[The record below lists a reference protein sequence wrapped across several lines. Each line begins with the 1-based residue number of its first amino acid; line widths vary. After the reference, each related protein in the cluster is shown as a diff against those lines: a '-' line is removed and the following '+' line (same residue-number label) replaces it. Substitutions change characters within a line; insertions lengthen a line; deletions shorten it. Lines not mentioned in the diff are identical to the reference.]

1 MIRRVL
7 ALAAAVAVSGAITM
21 AQVGMAQ
28 AEKLMLG
35 RTFGVSQLPGLIA
48 ETKGFFKEQGL
59 DVEYKSVS
67 RGNVALGAMA
77 SGTLHFAES
86 AHAPFLAAV
95 SRDAPFVGVGIACR
109 GFQGNLVAAPKN
121 AGLKSLA
128 DFKGKRVGIQVGTGV
143 HTVILMLL
151 ERQGLNADDFQFTN
165 LRVVDMPAAMAA
177 PNNSFDAVIGWNP
190 FMQRI
195 VQGGHGKLIV
205 PAKTFEDQAKITYP
219 FLISTTKTYLKEHPD
234 VVQKVINA
242 YAKGHKYIRDHKEE
256 AVKIYTADIQ
266 KRGGKLTEDMI
277 RLMLFDTDRYGG
289 AALSEA
295 DMADLTATRDFLFK
309 AGKLKAKP
317 DFANVINR
325 SFGSKGEKALT
336 N

>member
-1 MIRRVL
+1 MIRRL
-7 ALAAAVAVSGAITM
+7 FGLAAVVATLSTISSAN
-21 AQVGMAQ
+21 AAD
-28 AEKLMLG
+28 KLMMG
-35 RTFGVSQLPGLIA
+35 RTFGISELPGLIA
-48 ETKGFFKEQGL
+48 EVKGYFKEQGL
-59 DVEYKSVS
+59 DVEYKQVS

-121 AGLKSLA
+121 AGLKTLA
-128 DFKGKRVGIQVGTGV
+128 DFKGKRIGIQVGTGV
-143 HTVILMLL
+143 HTVILMLI
-151 ERQGLNADDFQFTN
+151 ERQGLKASDFDFAN

-177 PNNSFDAVIGWNP
+177 PNNTFDAVIGWNP

-195 VQGGHGKLIV
+195 VQGGYGKLII
-205 PAKTFEDQAKITYP
+205 PAKTFEEQAKITYP
-219 FLISTTKTYLKEHPD
+219 FVISTTQTFLKEHPD
-234 VVQKVINA
+234 IVQKVINA

-256 AVKIYTADIQ
+256 AVQIYAAQ
-266 KRGGKLTEDMI
+266 VKKQGGKLTEDII

-289 AALSEA
+289 AAFSDA
-295 DMADLTATRDFLFK
+295 DMVDLTATRDFLFK
-309 AGKLKAKP
+309 AGKLKANP
-317 DFANVINR
+317 DLAKVVNR
-325 SFGSKGEKALT
+325 GFGNKGEKALT

>member
-1 MIRRVL
+1 MIKQILRL
-7 ALAAAVAVSGAITM
+7 AIFLAAFGAIAPANAADKIT
-21 AQVGMAQ
+21 
-28 AEKLMLG
+28 LG

-59 DVEYKSVS
+59 DVEYKAVA
-67 RGNVALGAMA
+67 RGNIALGAMA
-77 SGTLHFAES
+77 SGTLQFAES

-109 GFQGNLVAAPKN
+109 GFQGNLVGSN
-121 AGLKSLA
+121 ANAKLKTLA
-128 DFKGKRVGIQVGTGV
+128 DFKGKRIGIQVGTGV

-151 ERQGLNADDFQFTN
+151 EKEGLKASDFQFAN

-177 PNNSFDAVIGWNP
+177 PGNAFDAVIGWNP

-195 VQGGHGKLIV
+195 VQGGFGKMII
-205 PAKTFEDQAKITYP
+205 PAAEFEKQAKITYP
-219 FLISTTKTYLKEHPD
+219 FLISTPKAYLKDHPD
-234 VVQKVINA
+234 IVQKVINA

-256 AVKIYTADIQ
+256 VVKIYTDSVK
-266 KRGGKLTEDMI
+266 KRGGKLDEDAV

-289 AALSEA
+289 AAFSDA
-295 DMADLTATRDFLFK
+295 DMVDLSSTRDFLLK
-309 AGKLKAKP
+309 EGKLKSKP
-317 DFANVINR
+317 DLAKVLDR
-325 SFGSKGEKALT
+325 TYGKKGEMALT

>member
-1 MIRRVL
+1 MMNRL
-7 ALAAAVAVSGAITM
+7 LGLAAVVAAFGAVASAN
-21 AQVGMAQ
+21 A
-28 AEKLMLG
+28 AEKVMLG

-48 ETKGFFKEQGL
+48 EEKGFFKEQGL
-59 DVEYKSVS
+59 DIEYKSVA
-67 RGNVALGAMA
+67 RGNIALGAMA
-77 SGTLHFAES
+77 SGTLQFAES

-121 AGLKSLA
+121 ANLKTLA
-128 DFKGKRVGIQVGTGV
+128 DFKGKRIGIQVGTGV

-151 ERQGLNADDFQFTN
+151 EKEGLKASDFDFAN

-177 PNNSFDAVIGWNP
+177 PNNTFDAVIGWNP

-195 VQGGHGKLIV
+195 VQGGFGKMVI
-205 PAKTFEDQAKITYP
+205 PAKKFEEQAKITYP
-219 FLISTTKTYLKEHPD
+219 FVISTTQAYLKDHPD

-242 YAKGHKYIRDHKEE
+242 YAKGHKFIRDHKDE
-256 AVKIYTADIQ
+256 AVKIYTDTV
-266 KRGGKLTEDMI
+266 KKHGGKLTEDVV

-289 AALSEA
+289 AEFSDA
-295 DMADLTATRDFLFK
+295 DMVDLTSTRDFLFK

-317 DFANVINR
+317 DLAKVINR
-325 SFGSKGEKALT
+325 SFGGKAEKALT

>member
-7 ALAAAVAVSGAITM
+7 GLAAVIAAFGSITS
-21 AQVGMAQ
+21 AN
-28 AEKLMLG
+28 AEKLMMG

-48 ETKGFFKEQGL
+48 EEKGYFKEQGL
-59 DVEYKSVS
+59 DVEYKTVT

-77 SGTLHFAES
+77 SGTLQFAES

-121 AGLKSLA
+121 AKLKTLA

-151 ERQGLNADDFQFTN
+151 EKEGLKASDFQFTN

-177 PNNSFDAVIGWNP
+177 PNNTFDAVIGWNP

-195 VQGGHGKLIV
+195 VQGGYGKLVI
-205 PAKTFEDQAKITYP
+205 PAATFEKEAKITYP
-219 FLISTTKTYLKEHPD
+219 FVISTTKTFLKDHPD

-242 YAKGHKYIRDHKEE
+242 YAKGHKFIRDHKDE
-256 AVKIYTADIQ
+256 AVKIYTDAV
-266 KRGGKLTEDMI
+266 KKHGGKLTEDTI

-289 AALSEA
+289 AAFSDA
-295 DMADLTATRDFLFK
+295 DMVDLTQTRDFLFK
-309 AGKLKAKP
+309 VGKLKSKP